1 MRRALLICSLAASA
15 GLHLALV
22 PEHLDEAP
30 RVGVLFILG
39 SAAAIA
45 LGTLLLWTV
54 TRALLAASALLL
66 TTMILA
72 YVVAVTVGLGP
83 LGMEREAV
91 DDVGLIC
98 KAVELVGVVAA
109 LTLLARPER
118 LRRGWVALGLAAIAA
133 AGGALTPH
141 ALAASVQP
149 MASMSTTGTTRMVSI
164 SGRTF
169 APGDT
174 IALVGETVAW
184 TNNDMS
190 SHTVTSDD
198 DEFDSGPIAPGG
210 SFSTTFTKPGEY
222 RYHCTIHRFMR
233 GVVHVYVLAL
243 VGPSKPLRVGRYTS
257 LTGLAPAGTTDV
269 QVTRDGQ
276 PYATVHPAADGSFT
290 VHVRVERSARFRAV
304 ARNARSPAVRVVA
317 SPVVRVRVLGRALSV
332 RVRPAQPGARL
343 QVEAYSRDYFRWFP
357 LNRGRLDARSTAVLR
372 VRVRRELHLR
382 VRSIGVGGFAGGTS
396 NVVVVRPPPSPSSG
410 A

>member
-39 SAAAIA
+39 SAAAIV
-45 LGTLLLWTV
+45 LGTLLLWKV

-66 TTMILA
+66 ASMIFA
-72 YVVAVTVGLGP
+72 YIVAVTVGLGP

-98 KAVELVGVVAA
+98 KAVEVVGVLAA

-118 LRRGWVALGLAAIAA
+118 LRRGWFALGLAAIAA

-141 ALAASVQP
+141 ALAASDEP
-149 MASMSTTGTTRMVSI
+149 MASMSAGTTRMVSI

-174 IALVGETVAW
+174 IALVGDTVTW

-190 SHTVTSDD
+190 SHTATSDD
-198 DEFDSGPIAPGG
+198 DAFDSGPIAPGG
-210 SFSTTFTKPGEY
+210 SFSTTFTKPGAY
-222 RYHCTIHRFMR
+222 PYHCTIHRFMR

-243 VGPSKPLRVGRYTS
+243 VGPRKPLRVGRYAT
-257 LTGLAPAGTTDV
+257 LAGLAPAGTTDV

-276 PYATVHPAADGSFT
+276 PYATARPAADGSFT
-290 VHVRVERSARFRAV
+290 VHVRVERSAHFRAV
-304 ARNARSPAVRVVA
+304 AAGAHSPLVRVVA
-317 SPVVRVRVLGRALSV
+317 RPVVSVRARGRALSV
-332 RVRPAQPGARL
+332 RVRPAQPHARV

-357 LNRGRLDARSTAVLR
+357 LSRGRLDARSAALLP
-372 VRVRRELHLR
+372 VRVRRPLHLR
-382 VRSIGVGGFAGGTS
+382 VRTIGVEGFAGGTS
-396 NVVVVRPPPSPSSG
+396 NVVVVRATAGS
-410 A
+410 